1 MHTETD
7 DGNAFPDPEE
17 TGRSNADSSAL
28 RWQDGLGRSWQLSLG
43 SDRIVLRHDE
53 QVVELPEST
62 WARDVY
68 IAPHGSGF
76 IIRFSTF
83 QTELGFVVPAEQAIP
98 FIEHVGK
105 SARRTGEDEAD
116 DTEEPS
122 VESLLWPK
130 VSPLAVGALL
140 CSSMTFLPFVGLIP
154 AAVTVVLLLLH
165 RKNVHRAQAWAHSR
179 AICAAATILLAVGL
193 FVSFLAIWSAAG
205 IRDQGY
211 RAYENTRASTHP
223 YRGVIRAAPDTKRL
237 TAASTPQ
244 RAGFLTPGAAREYNW
259 GLIGAALVVVL
270 MSLTVHEAAHAI
282 TALWLGD
289 DFARRLGRVTLNP
302 LAHIDPFGTVVL
314 PLLLAI
320 AGWGVFGWARPVPV
334 RTEVLSRPR
343 RGHILISLAGPVSNL
358 LMAAAS
364 LSLLLGLGCAVAL
377 LAPQALVSNY
387 ALGSFTAGVE
397 ASGFALASLFG
408 PLCTILKLSF
418 MINLLL
424 AFFNLI
430 PIPPLDG
437 SWVLGHLF
445 PRTVGRLY
453 ESIRPYAFLIFLLVL
468 WSDYFIYLLWPAFIS
483 MHAGFE
489 LLSHC
494 TQF

>member
-1 MHTETD
+1 MHSEPY
-7 DGNAFPDPEE
+7 DGNAVPATGE
-17 TGRSNADSSAL
+17 TGRSGADSSAL
-28 RWQDGLGRSWQLSLG
+28 RWQDGLGRSWQVSLD
-43 SDRIVLRHDE
+43 SDRIVLRHDQE
-53 QVVELPEST
+53 VVELPKST
-62 WARDVY
+62 WARDVS

-83 QTELGFVVPAEQAIP
+83 QTELGFVVPGQQAIP
-98 FIEHVGK
+98 FIEHVSK
-105 SARRTGEDEAD
+105 SARRTEQSEAND
-116 DTEEPS
+116 AIEPS

-154 AAVTVVLLLLH
+154 AAVTVALLFLH
-165 RKNVHRAQAWAHSR
+165 RKNVRHSRSWAHSR
-179 AICAAATILLAVGL
+179 AVCASATVFLAVGL
-193 FVSFLAIWSAAG
+193 IVSLLAIWSAAG
-205 IRDQGY
+205 TRDQ
-211 RAYENTRASTHP
+211 RFRSYENARASTIH
-223 YRGVIRAAPDTKRL
+223 YQRVIPAARDTKQL
-237 TAASTPQ
+237 TAASAPK
-244 RAGFLTPGAAREYNW
+244 RAGFLTSGGAREYNW

-377 LAPQALVSNY
+377 LAPRAMVSNY

-408 PLCTILKLSF
+408 PLCTILKLTF

-489 LLSHC
+489 LLSYC
-494 TQF
+494 TPF